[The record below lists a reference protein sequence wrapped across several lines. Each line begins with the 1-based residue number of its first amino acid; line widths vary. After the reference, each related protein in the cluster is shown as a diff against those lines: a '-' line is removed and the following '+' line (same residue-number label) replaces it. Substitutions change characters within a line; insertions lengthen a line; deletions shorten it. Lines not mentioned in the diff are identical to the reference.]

1 MSNGTGTVTIAEYQ
15 GTDKSTWCA
24 GCGDFPILK
33 CIKETLVK
41 LEIPPHRVV
50 VTSGIG
56 CGSKLPHYM
65 RINTYNSLH
74 GRALPVAMGLKLA
87 NHKLRIISI
96 TGDGDGYGIGGNHF
110 IHTARRNPDITHI
123 VENNQV
129 YGLTKG
135 QYSPTSDLGYMTTT
149 SPEGAI
155 EAAINPIALA
165 IAAGATF
172 VARASAGNPKHMIE
186 VLMKAIE
193 HKGYSLVDILQPC
206 VTYNKKNTYA
216 WYKERAYVVNE
227 DAGYDPHDKQ
237 AAFAKAHEWEDKI
250 PIGIIY
256 QEEGRPT
263 YEDQV
268 TVLKKGTLLEQGF
281 KGRTKDDLEP
291 IKQGFV

>member
-1 MSNGTGTVTIAEYQ
+1 MSSTVTIAEYQ
-15 GTDKSTWCA
+15 GMEHPTWCP

-33 CIKETLVK
+33 CVKEALVQ

-50 VTSGIG
+50 MTSGIG

-65 RINTYNSLH
+65 RVNEFNSIH

-87 NHKLRIISI
+87 NHELTIISI

-110 IHTARRNPDITHI
+110 IHTCRRNPDIVHI

-149 SPEGAI
+149 SPEGTI

-172 VARASAGNPKHMIE
+172 VSRVNAGHPKHMTE
-186 VLMKAIE
+186 VIMKAID
-193 HKGYSLVDILQPC
+193 HRGYALIDVLQPC

-216 WYKERAYVVNE
+216 WYKDRAYVVNDE
-227 DAGYDPHDKQ
+227 PGYDPHDKV
-237 AAFAKAHEWEDKI
+237 AAFKKAHEWEEKI

-263 YEDQV
+263 YEEQV
-268 TVLKKGTLLEQGF
+268 TVLKQGSLL
-281 KGRTKDDLEP
+281 
-291 IKQGFV
+291 KQGFDSRLREKCELLKQDFI